1 MSSGHSAE
9 KNFLMDVV
17 AASDDVAILRKN
29 QHVAG
34 GIT

>member
-1 MSSGHSAE
+1 
-9 KNFLMDVV
+9 MDVV

-34 GIT
+34 RITYVYVL